1 MSTLHPPYPQ
11 RLFTDDFS
19 TPSAAAISVIKRI
32 SDVVIATALLLFL
45 APLLLFISA
54 VVMMDSPGPALF
66 WQRRTGLH
74 GQTFRIC
81 KFRTMTVMEDGKDL
95 HHARQFDSRVTR
107 VGRFLRRTHL
117 DEFPQLINVLKGEMA
132 FIGPRPHALAH
143 DRRYGAQFTD
153 YADRFRVRP
162 GLTGLAQVEGYRGEV
177 LDRDC
182 LKNRL
187 EADLRY
193 VAEWTLSLDLVI
205 ALRTVPL
212 LFHDTKAY

>member
-11 RLFTDDFS
+11 RPITDEFTV
-19 TPSAAAISVIKRI
+19 PSAAALSIIKRI
-32 SDVVIATALLLFL
+32 GDVAVAAALLIFL

-81 KFRTMTVMEDGKDL
+81 KFRTMTVMEDGKEL
-95 HHARQFDSRVTR
+95 RHARQFDARVTR

-117 DEFPQLINVLKGEMA
+117 DEFPQLINILKGEMA

-143 DRRYGAQFTD
+143 DRRYGMQFAQ

-162 GLTGLAQVEGYRGEV
+162 GLTGLAQVQGYRGEV
-177 LDRDC
+177 HDSDC
-182 LKNRL
+182 LRNRL
-187 EADLRY
+187 EADLKY
-193 VAEWTLSLDLVI
+193 VADWTLRLDLLI
-205 ALRTVPL
+205 AVRTIPL